1 MIPMLDM
8 IPCVMGLPVIS
19 ESLDALLDAM
29 SSFQGD
35 SGLGIIQGWAKM
47 IGLCIALGVGANE
60 CFQMMLG
67 RRGLDV
73 MKLLH
78 IVIISMCI
86 SFAGSIAN
94 LASVPGHALEVRTK
108 AMSTAMNESVVA
120 QEQKVADLQ
129 EEYLKKVREQLQ
141 KLEEN
146 QKAQNAAQA
155 DGIVDQVLNSI
166 DEFKTQIQN
175 NLKAW
180 SLLAETKICEW
191 ISLIIR
197 YIGEILFQVSYYGL
211 LVAQRIFLHILAA
224 FAPLMFAISLSPHYK
239 SAWSQWLSKYIS
251 VSLWGF
257 VTYICLYYVDYIM
270 LFNLMQD
277 ETSYK
282 ALINSVSADTDGD
295 AQIGAIGMQ
304 AVGST
309 CMYVVGLLVG
319 VRVIAFVPEVAS
331 WLIPGGVAFG
341 AGASSSSTGMAV
353 AGAAGGAAATTVAYA
368 ATGGSAVAGT
378 IGNQAGRNMTAL
390 GDSMTGNK

>member
-1 MIPMLDM
+1 MLDM
-8 IPCVMGLPVIS
+8 IPCVMGLPVIN
-19 ESLDALLDAM
+19 ENLDKLLDAM
-29 SSFQGD
+29 ASFPAKT
-35 SGLGIIQGWAKM
+35 GLGIILSWAKM

-94 LASVPGHALEVRTK
+94 LASVPGQALEFRAR
-108 AMSTAMNESVVA
+108 AMANSQNEAVIA
-120 QEQKVADLQ
+120 LEKEVADLQ
-129 EEYLKKVREQLQ
+129 EEYIKKVREQLQ

-175 NLKAW
+175 NLKEW

-197 YIGEILFQVSYYGL
+197 YIGEIMFQVSYYGL

-257 VTYICLYYVDYIM
+257 VTYLCLYYIDFIM
-270 LFNLMQD
+270 QFNLEQD
-277 ETSYK
+277 ITSYK
-282 ALINSVSADTDGD
+282 SLIGSVSADTDGD

-331 WLIPGGVAFG
+331 WLIPGGVASG
-341 AGASSSSTGMAV
+341 AGASSSSSGMAV

>member
-8 IPCVMGLPVIS
+8 IPCVMGLPVIN
-19 ESLDALLDAM
+19 ENLDKLLDAM
-29 SSFQGD
+29 ASFPAKT
-35 SGLGIIQGWAKM
+35 GLGIILSWAKM

-94 LASVPGHALEVRTK
+94 LASVPGQALEFRAR
-108 AMSTAMNESVVA
+108 AMANSQNEAVIA
-120 QEQKVADLQ
+120 LEKEVADLQ
-129 EEYLKKVREQLQ
+129 EEYIKNVREQLQ

-175 NLKAW
+175 NLKEW

-197 YIGEILFQVSYYGL
+197 YIGEIMFQVSYYGL

-257 VTYICLYYVDYIM
+257 VTYLCLYYIDFIM
-270 LFNLMQD
+270 QFNLEQD
-277 ETSYK
+277 ITSYK
-282 ALINSVSADTDGD
+282 SLIGSVSADTDGD

-331 WLIPGGVAFG
+331 WLIPGGVASG
-341 AGASSSSTGMAV
+341 AGASSSSSGMAV

>member
-8 IPCVMGLPVIS
+8 IPCVMGLPVIN
-19 ESLDALLDAM
+19 ENLDKLLDAM
-29 SSFQGD
+29 ASFPAKT
-35 SGLGIIQGWAKM
+35 GLGIILSWAKM

-94 LASVPGHALEVRTK
+94 LASVPGQALEFRAR
-108 AMSTAMNESVVA
+108 AMANSQNEAVIA
-120 QEQKVADLQ
+120 LEKEVADLQ
-129 EEYLKKVREQLQ
+129 EEYIKKVREQLQ

-175 NLKAW
+175 NLKEW

-197 YIGEILFQVSYYGL
+197 YIGEIMFQVSYYGL

-257 VTYICLYYVDYIM
+257 VTYLCLYYIDFIM
-270 LFNLMQD
+270 QFNLEQD
-277 ETSYK
+277 ITSYK
-282 ALINSVSADTDGD
+282 SLICSVSADTDGD

-331 WLIPGGVAFG
+331 WLIPGGVASG
-341 AGASSSSTGMAV
+341 AGASSSSSGMAV

>member
-8 IPCVMGLPVIS
+8 IPCVMGLPVIN
-19 ESLDALLDAM
+19 ENLDKLLDAM
-29 SSFQGD
+29 ASFPAKT
-35 SGLGIIQGWAKM
+35 GLGIILSWAKM

-94 LASVPGHALEVRTK
+94 LASVPGQALEFRAR
-108 AMSTAMNESVVA
+108 AMANSQNEAVIA
-120 QEQKVADLQ
+120 LEKEVADLQ
-129 EEYLKKVREQLQ
+129 EEYIKKVREQLQ

-175 NLKAW
+175 NLKEW

-197 YIGEILFQVSYYGL
+197 YIGEIMFQVYYYGL

-257 VTYICLYYVDYIM
+257 VTYLCLYYIDFIM
-270 LFNLMQD
+270 QFNLEQD
-277 ETSYK
+277 ITSYK
-282 ALINSVSADTDGD
+282 SLIGSVSADTDGD

-331 WLIPGGVAFG
+331 WLIPGGVASG
-341 AGASSSSTGMAV
+341 AGASSSSSGMAV

>member
-8 IPCVMGLPVIS
+8 IPCVMGLPVIN
-19 ESLDALLDAM
+19 ENLDKLLDAM
-29 SSFQGD
+29 ASFPAKT
-35 SGLGIIQGWAKM
+35 GLGIILSWAKM

-94 LASVPGHALEVRTK
+94 LASVPGQALEFRAR
-108 AMSTAMNESVVA
+108 AMANSQNEAVIA
-120 QEQKVADLQ
+120 LEKEVADLQ
-129 EEYLKKVREQLQ
+129 EEYIKKVREQLQ

-175 NLKAW
+175 NLKEW

-197 YIGEILFQVSYYGL
+197 YIGEIMFQVSYYGL

-257 VTYICLYYVDYIM
+257 VTYLCLYYIDFIM
-270 LFNLMQD
+270 QFNLEQD
-277 ETSYK
+277 ITSYK
-282 ALINSVSADTDGD
+282 SLIGSVSADTDGD

-331 WLIPGGVAFG
+331 WLIPGGVASG
-341 AGASSSSTGMAV
+341 AGASSSSSGMAV

>member
-8 IPCVMGLPVIS
+8 IPCVMGLPVIN
-19 ESLDALLDAM
+19 ENLDKLLDAM
-29 SSFQGD
+29 ASFPAKT
-35 SGLGIIQGWAKM
+35 GLGIILSWAKM

-94 LASVPGHALEVRTK
+94 LASVPGQALEFRAR
-108 AMSTAMNESVVA
+108 AMANSQNEAVIA
-120 QEQKVADLQ
+120 LEKEVADLQ
-129 EEYLKKVREQLQ
+129 EEYIKKDREQLQ

-175 NLKAW
+175 NLKEW

-197 YIGEILFQVSYYGL
+197 YIGEIMFQVSYYGL

-257 VTYICLYYVDYIM
+257 VTYLCLYYIDFIM
-270 LFNLMQD
+270 QFNLEQD
-277 ETSYK
+277 ITSYK
-282 ALINSVSADTDGD
+282 SLIGSVSADTDGD

-331 WLIPGGVAFG
+331 WLIPGGVASG
-341 AGASSSSTGMAV
+341 AGASSSSSGMAV

>member
-8 IPCVMGLPVIS
+8 IPCVMGLPVIN
-19 ESLDALLDAM
+19 ENLDKLLDAM
-29 SSFQGD
+29 ASFPAKT
-35 SGLGIIQGWAKM
+35 GLGIILSWAKM

-94 LASVPGHALEVRTK
+94 LASVPGQALEFRAR
-108 AMSTAMNESVVA
+108 AMANSQNEAVIA
-120 QEQKVADLQ
+120 LEKEVADLQ
-129 EEYLKKVREQLQ
+129 EEYIKKVREQLQ

-175 NLKAW
+175 NLKEW

-197 YIGEILFQVSYYGL
+197 YIGEIMFQVSYYGL

-257 VTYICLYYVDYIM
+257 VTYLCLYYIDFIM
-270 LFNLMQD
+270 QFNLEQD
-277 ETSYK
+277 ITSYK
-282 ALINSVSADTDGD
+282 SLIGSVSADTDGD

-331 WLIPGGVAFG
+331 WLIPGGVASG
-341 AGASSSSTGMAV
+341 AGASSSSSGMAV

-390 GDSMTGNK
+390 RDSMTGNK